1 MQGCG
6 FLMLQSEV
14 QMNLSNAET
23 VAPDIQHPFLR
34 SDFEW
39 PVIPKGCDSIVAIK
53 YPDATWGLEFYCSR
67 TRSVAYDIELTRP
80 ISWPWLEDYKPTHAD
95 WTLIGMLPLYS

>member
-6 FLMLQSEV
+6 FLMSQSEV

-23 VAPDIQHPFLR
+23 VGPEIKHPFLR
-34 SDFEW
+34 FDFER
-39 PVIPKGCDSIVAIK
+39 PVIPMGYDSIVAIK

-80 ISWPWLEDYKPTHAD
+80 IPWPWLEDYKPTHAD